1 MKELKEKFE
10 LAFEKHKKEYASIC
24 EPISGLISRQNNA
37 SKFDSANEK
46 YIDEVIEIL
55 NIYVENKNDS
65 ERESAIEIS
74 KDYIK
79 LFPKLLI
86 NPFS

>member
-1 MKELKEKFE
+1 MKDLEQKLEST
-10 LAFEKHKKEYASIC
+10 LEKHKKDYASIC
-24 EPISGLISRQNNA
+24 EPITGLISRQNNA
-37 SKFDSANEK
+37 NKFNSANEK
-46 YIDEVIEIL
+46 YTDEIIEIL

-65 ERESAIEIS
+65 ERESAIEMS

-79 LFPKLLI
+79 LFSKLLI

>member
-1 MKELKEKFE
+1 MEELEQKFE
-10 LAFEKHKKEYASIC
+10 SILKKYKKEYASIC
-24 EPISGLISRQNNA
+24 EPITGLVSRQNNA
-37 SKFDSANEK
+37 NKFDSANEK
-46 YIDEVIEIL
+46 YTGEVIEIL

-65 ERESAIEIS
+65 ERESAIEMS

-79 LFPKLLI
+79 KFSELLI

>member
-1 MKELKEKFE
+1 MKELEEKFE

-55 NIYVENKNDS
+55 NIYVENKDDS
-65 ERESAIEIS
+65 EREKA
-74 KDYIK
+74 IK
-79 LFPKLLI
+79 LSKEYISLFQRLAI